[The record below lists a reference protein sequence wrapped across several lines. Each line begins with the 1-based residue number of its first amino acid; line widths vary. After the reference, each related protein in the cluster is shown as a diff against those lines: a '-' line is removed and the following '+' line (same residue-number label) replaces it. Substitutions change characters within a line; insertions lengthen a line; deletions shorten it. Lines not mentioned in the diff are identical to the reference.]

1 MPLAVGWLPA
11 QKVQTCHGL
20 TPSPRVSDSAI
31 PTDCLSQ
38 RHFVVFSSALRRKVF
53 FLAPRLPP
61 TKRLLQKH
69 VRATL

>member
-20 TPSPRVSDSAI
+20 TPSLRFSDS

-38 RHFVVFSSALRRKVF
+38 RHFAVLALRKDGKCF
-53 FLAPRLPP
+53 FLAPHLLP